1 MRCGLFGGLAGRDLL
16 TGLLSATEGIVP
28 GRRQPIGQDRE
39 GLPARLAESAPH
51 PNALALV
58 VMTLTQTQS
67 MTDNSVVNTDG
78 ASPRKEIQRNHPR
91 VDVVFR
97 LRQCDKDNQGWREG
111 PPLTVACQSL
121 DPLAGPSP
129 SG

>member
-1 MRCGLFGGLAGRDLL
+1 MTGGDSVARLPSALQAAEPAGR
-16 TGLLSATEGIVP
+16 EPV
-28 GRRQPIGQDRE
+28 RQYRE
-39 GLPARLAESAPH
+39 GLPAVPANSAAY

-58 VMTLTQTQS
+58 VVTLTQTQS
-67 MTDNSVVNTDG
+67 MADNSVVNTDG
-78 ASPRKEIQRNHPR
+78 ASPRQEIQRDHPR